1 MNGVIDMTRKEL
13 NEAMVRYLANGGKIT
28 KLPDGPDT
36 GWKSYGVRVPPSQKV
51 DLTLGVDPAN
61 KSQTAAFERNSL

>member
-1 MNGVIDMTRKEL
+1 MKRKEL
-13 NEAMVRYLANGGKIT
+13 TEAVAKFLAGGGKVT

-36 GWKSYGVRVPPSQKV
+36 RWQNYGVRVPISNNV

-61 KSQTAAFERNSL
+61 KKQGSAFERSSL

>member
-1 MNGVIDMTRKEL
+1 MIIGMKRKKL
-13 NEAMVRYLANGGKIT
+13 DEAVTKFLASGGKVT

-36 GWKSYGVRVPPSQKV
+36 RWQTYGVRVPISNSV

-61 KSQTAAFERNSL
+61 KKQMSAFERSSL

>member
-1 MNGVIDMTRKEL
+1 MKRKEL
-13 NEAMVRYLANGGKIT
+13 NEAVVKFLAGGGKVI

-36 GWKSYGVRVPPSQKV
+36 RWQTYGVRVPISNNV

-61 KSQTAAFERNSL
+61 KKQVSAFERNSL